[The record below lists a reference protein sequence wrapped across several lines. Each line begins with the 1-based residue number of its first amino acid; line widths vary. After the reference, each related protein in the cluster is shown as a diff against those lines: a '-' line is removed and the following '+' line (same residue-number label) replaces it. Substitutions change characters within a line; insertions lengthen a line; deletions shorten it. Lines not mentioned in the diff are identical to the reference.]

1 MSEAI
6 KKSDIVQGDPFKE
19 ISNDIASTLGSLE
32 QFDKALKSIAS
43 TMVNDLGKASAKT
56 VQDIEAINKA
66 EIESEKLLQQKL
78 RTQKLQIDLE
88 AKNQRLKEQQAK
100 AIERAAKATASEVRE
115 AEKANSIYTRV
126 DRKLAGMVKTYRDL
140 AIRKE
145 LGAKLTAKEQR
156 EYDYLQGKIQKYDAA
171 LKTVDATMGKHQ
183 RNVGNYASGTAQLNF
198 SVTQLAREMPAFA
211 NSVQTGFM
219 AISNNLPM
227 FFDEIGRL
235 KTANAELAAAGK
247 PTQSVFKSLAGSLMS
262 TQVLLSVGVTLLT
275 LYGSKLV
282 EWASNLGG
290 VNKAAEEN
298 ARITKIR
305 NEDAKKSRQYVAEE
319 SAEFVG
325 NIMMLKATNAGSA
338 ERAKLIKEINEE
350 YGSTIQNLKDEKK
363 FQAQLNA
370 EVNNYIEFQKI
381 RYKLMRNE
389 KLIELNL
396 DKQSKIQSDISKATK
411 EEIRL
416 QKELKK
422 AQEESASAQQQ
433 VVTGGGTAGG
443 FGGASTFQ
451 ASYEE
456 NVFKISN
463 ALKEQQRI
471 ISEGNAELKAAEK
484 RLEQYGI
491 VGLSASQQIE
501 KFGYKVEDSGEK
513 TVKAQKEINTAFKY
527 GNEYVSKYIQLNQ
540 ELIQIQ
546 QGRTITQH
554 KENIDAML
562 ANEVKS
568 AEDTGQAQVDELE
581 RVIHEM
587 YVIQAQFI
595 EQQRDFKLKAIED
608 EYQREKTLRLKALQD
623 ERDDLLKGAEGNTD
637 AQAKINANY
646 QVKLTAL
653 NKEEETRYKD
663 VQKEKEV
670 VTAETV
676 DKVTGLKQ
684 EEYDEINR
692 VNNEIFD
699 AQIDFADKTNA
710 TNQKTHDE
718 DMKLIKE
725 RYEVIMSVQQSI
737 TDAIQYQI
745 DRRIELLQ
753 KESDAAAKQQD
764 FLQNLA
770 ANGNIYAQQS
780 IAEQIR
786 IQREA
791 QQEQLRLE
799 RAKQSVELVSTGL
812 KTFESALSEGKTP
825 AEALASTIVNT
836 QVLTSFLKNLQ
847 FYESGTM
854 NAPGGLSV
862 VDEKGAELIT
872 DRRGNIK
879 EIGTG
884 KGARFT
890 TLSPGDRVY
899 TATQTSALL
908 NSFEG
913 AATMSQMPKANG
925 AGLGFD
931 TAILTRELKELQN
944 IVANK
949 SESNVHWQSFSSGI
963 AEIVQSKQVGGRK
976 ITNRFRVK

>member
-6 KKSDIVQGDPFKE
+6 KKSDIVQGDPFKD

-56 VQDIEAINKA
+56 IQGIEAINKA
-66 EIESEKLLQQKL
+66 EVESEKLLQQKL

-145 LGAKLTAKEQR
+145 LGAKLTEKEQR
-156 EYDYLQGKIQKYDAA
+156 NYDYLQGKIQKYDAA

-227 FFDEIGRL
+227 FFDEIGKL
-235 KTANAELAAAGK
+235 KAANIELAAAGK
-247 PTQSVFKSLAGSLMS
+247 PTQSTFKALAGSLLS
-262 TQVLLSVGVTLLT
+262 TQVLLSVGVTLIT
-275 LYGSKLV
+275 VYGAKLV
-282 EWASNLGG
+282 EMIGNLTG
-290 VNKAAEEN
+290 VNKASEEN
-298 ARITKIR
+298 AAITKAR
-305 NEDAKKSRQYVAEE
+305 NEEILKSRKAIADE

-325 NIMMLKATNAGSA
+325 NIMMLKATNKGSKD
-338 ERAKLIKEINEE
+338 RADLIKAINKE
-350 YGSTIQNLKDEKK
+350 YGSTIKNLKDEKE

-370 EVNNYIEFQKI
+370 EVNNYIEFQRI
-381 RYKLMRNE
+381 RYKLERNE
-389 KLIELNL
+389 ELISGNL
-396 DKQSKIQSDISKATK
+396 QKQSRLRMEIANAEKQNNDLIKQGALNRKESYETDDMGIRVSTGLTYANEELAIQYQKNTKII
-411 EEIRL
+411 EENK
-416 QKELKK
+416 KEL
-422 AQEESASAQQQ
+422 E
-433 VVTGGGTAGG
+433 
-443 FGGASTFQ
+443 
-451 ASYEE
+451 
-456 NVFKISN
+456 
-463 ALKEQQRI
+463 
-471 ISEGNAELKAAEK
+471 AAEK
-484 RLEQYGI
+484 RLTAYG
-491 VGLSASQQIE
+491 VSSLSAQEQI
-501 KFGYKVEDSGEK
+501 KKYGYTTEK
-513 TVKAQKEINTAFKY
+513 TTKTQKEINTAFKD
-527 GNEYVSKYIQLNQ
+527 GNEYVSKYIELSQ

-546 QGRTITQH
+546 QGRTITER
-554 KENIDAML
+554 KKNIDAML
-562 ANEVKS
+562 ANEVKF

-587 YVIQAQFI
+587 YVIQSQFI

-692 VNNEIFD
+692 VNNEIID

-710 TNQKTHDE
+710 TNKKTHDE
-718 DMKLIKE
+718 EMKLIKE
-725 RYEVIMSVQQSI
+725 RYEVIMSVQQAI
-737 TDAIQYQI
+737 TDGIQYQI
-745 DRRIELLQ
+745 DKRIELLQ

-764 FLQNLA
+764 FLQGLA
-770 ANGNIYAQQS
+770 ESGNIYAQQS

-847 FYESGTM
+847 FYEKGTM
-854 NAPGGLSV
+854 NAPGGLSI

-872 DRRGNIK
+872 DRNGNIK
-879 EIGTG
+879 EIGGG

-890 TLSPGDRVY
+890 MLNPGDKVY
-899 TATQTSALL
+899 TATQTSNLL
-908 NSFEG
+908 SQFEG
-913 AATMSQMPKANG
+913 NTTLSKMPKQSM
-925 AGLGFD
+925 
-931 TAILTRELKELQN
+931 LTQSGNYSLLAKEIKNLQH
-944 IVANK
+944 IMSNK
-949 SESNVHWQSFSSGI
+949 SESNVHWESFSSGI
-963 AEIVQSKQVGGRK
+963 AEIVQTKNVGGRK

>member
-6 KKSDIVQGDPFKE
+6 KKSDIVQGDPFKD

-247 PTQSVFKSLAGSLMS
+247 PTQSTFKALAGSLLS
-262 TQVLLSVGVTLLT
+262 TQVLLSVGVTLIT
-275 LYGSKLV
+275 VYGAKLV
-282 EWASNLGG
+282 EMIGNLTG
-290 VNKAAEEN
+290 VNKASEEN
-298 ARITKIR
+298 AEITKAR
-305 NEDAKKSRQYVAEE
+305 NEEMLKSRKAIADE

-325 NIMMLKATNAGSA
+325 NIMMLKATNKGSK
-338 ERAKLIKEINEE
+338 ERSDLIKAINKE
-350 YGSTIQNLKDEKK
+350 YGSTIQNLKDEKE

-370 EVNNYIEFQKI
+370 EVNNYIEFQRI
-381 RYKLMRNE
+381 RYKLERNE
-389 KLIELNL
+389 ELISGNL
-396 DKQSKIQSDISKATK
+396 QKQSRLRMEIANVEKQNNDLIKQGALNRKESYETDDMGIRVSTGLTYANEELAIQYEKNTKII
-411 EEIRL
+411 EENK
-416 QKELKK
+416 KEL
-422 AQEESASAQQQ
+422 E
-433 VVTGGGTAGG
+433 
-443 FGGASTFQ
+443 
-451 ASYEE
+451 
-456 NVFKISN
+456 
-463 ALKEQQRI
+463 
-471 ISEGNAELKAAEK
+471 AAEK
-484 RLEQYGI
+484 RLTAYG
-491 VGLSASQQIE
+491 VSSLSAQEQI
-501 KFGYKVEDSGEK
+501 KKYGYTTEK
-513 TVKAQKEINTAFKY
+513 TTKTQKEINTAFKD

-562 ANEVKS
+562 ANEVKF

-692 VNNEIFD
+692 VNNEIIE

-718 DMKLIKE
+718 EMKLIKE
-725 RYEVIMSVQQSI
+725 RYEVIMSVQQAI

-745 DRRIELLQ
+745 DKRIELLQ

-913 AATMSQMPKANG
+913 AATMSQMPKAGG

-963 AEIVQSKQVGGRK
+963 AEIVQSKQIGGLK

>member
-247 PTQSVFKSLAGSLMS
+247 PTQSTFKALAGSLLS
-262 TQVLLSVGVTLLT
+262 TQVLLSVGVTLITVYGAKLIELIGSLT
-275 LYGSKLV
+275 
-282 EWASNLGG
+282 G
-290 VNKAAEEN
+290 VNKASEEN
-298 ARITKIR
+298 AAITKAR
-305 NEDAKKSRQYVAEE
+305 NEEILKSRKAIADE

-325 NIMMLKATNAGSA
+325 NIMMLKATNKGSK
-338 ERAKLIKEINEE
+338 ERADLIKAINKE
-350 YGSTIQNLKDEKK
+350 YGSTIKNLKDEKE

-370 EVNNYIEFQKI
+370 EVNNYIEFQRI
-381 RYKLMRNE
+381 RYKLERNE
-389 KLIELNL
+389 ELISGNL
-396 DKQSKIQSDISKATK
+396 QKQSRLRMEIANAEKQNNDLIKQGALNRKESYETDDMGIRVSTGLAYANEELAIQYEKNTKII
-411 EEIRL
+411 EENK
-416 QKELKK
+416 KEL
-422 AQEESASAQQQ
+422 E
-433 VVTGGGTAGG
+433 
-443 FGGASTFQ
+443 
-451 ASYEE
+451 
-456 NVFKISN
+456 
-463 ALKEQQRI
+463 
-471 ISEGNAELKAAEK
+471 AAEK
-484 RLEQYGI
+484 RLTAYG
-491 VGLSASQQIE
+491 VSSLSAQEQI
-501 KFGYKVEDSGEK
+501 KKYGYTTEK
-513 TVKAQKEINTAFKY
+513 TTKTQKEINTAFKD

-562 ANEVKS
+562 ANEVKF

-692 VNNEIFD
+692 VNNEIID

-718 DMKLIKE
+718 EMKLIKE

-872 DRRGNIK
+872 DRLGNIK

-925 AGLGFD
+925 VGLGFD

>member
-247 PTQSVFKSLAGSLMS
+247 PTQSTFKALAGSLLS
-262 TQVLLSVGVTLLT
+262 TQVLLSVGVTLIT
-275 LYGSKLV
+275 VYGAKLI
-282 EWASNLGG
+282 ELIGSLSG
-290 VNKAAEEN
+290 VNKASEEN
-298 ARITKIR
+298 AAITKAR
-305 NEDAKKSRQYVAEE
+305 NEEMLKSRKAIADE

-325 NIMMLKATNAGSA
+325 NIMMLKATNKGSK
-338 ERAKLIKEINEE
+338 ERADLIKAINKE
-350 YGSTIQNLKDEKK
+350 YGSTIKNLKDEKE

-370 EVNNYIEFQKI
+370 EVNNYIEFQRI
-381 RYKLMRNE
+381 RYKLERNE
-389 KLIELNL
+389 ELISGNL
-396 DKQSKIQSDISKATK
+396 QKQSRLRMEIANAEKQNNDLIKQGALNRKESYETDDMGIRVSTGLAYANEELAIQYEKNTKII
-411 EEIRL
+411 EENK
-416 QKELKK
+416 KEL
-422 AQEESASAQQQ
+422 E
-433 VVTGGGTAGG
+433 
-443 FGGASTFQ
+443 
-451 ASYEE
+451 
-456 NVFKISN
+456 
-463 ALKEQQRI
+463 
-471 ISEGNAELKAAEK
+471 AAEK
-484 RLEQYGI
+484 RLTAYG
-491 VGLSASQQIE
+491 VSSLSAQEQI
-501 KFGYKVEDSGEK
+501 KKYGYTTEK
-513 TVKAQKEINTAFKY
+513 TTKTQKEINTAFKD

-562 ANEVKS
+562 ANEVKF

-595 EQQRDFKLKAIED
+595 EQQRDLKLKAIED

-692 VNNEIFD
+692 VNNEIID

-718 DMKLIKE
+718 EMKLIKE

-745 DRRIELLQ
+745 DKRIELLQ

-791 QQEQLRLE
+791 QQEKLRLE

>member
-227 FFDEIGRL
+227 FFDEIGKL

-247 PTQSVFKSLAGSLMS
+247 PTQSTFKALAGSLLS
-262 TQVLLSVGVTLLT
+262 TQVLLSVGVTLIT
-275 LYGSKLV
+275 VYGAKLI
-282 EWASNLGG
+282 ELISSLSG
-290 VNKAAEEN
+290 VNKASEEN
-298 ARITKIR
+298 AAITKAR
-305 NEDAKKSRQYVAEE
+305 NEEILKSRKAIADE

-325 NIMMLKATNAGSA
+325 NIMMLKATNKSSK
-338 ERAKLIKEINEE
+338 ERADLIKAINKE
-350 YGSTIQNLKDEKK
+350 YGSTIKNLKDEKE

-370 EVNNYIEFQKI
+370 EVNNYIEFQRI
-381 RYKLMRNE
+381 RYKLERNE
-389 KLIELNL
+389 ELISGNL
-396 DKQSKIQSDISKATK
+396 QKQSRLRMEIANAEKQNNDLIKQGALNRKESYETDDMGIRVSTGLAYANEELAIQYEKNTKII
-411 EEIRL
+411 EENK
-416 QKELKK
+416 KEL
-422 AQEESASAQQQ
+422 E
-433 VVTGGGTAGG
+433 
-443 FGGASTFQ
+443 
-451 ASYEE
+451 
-456 NVFKISN
+456 
-463 ALKEQQRI
+463 
-471 ISEGNAELKAAEK
+471 AAEK
-484 RLEQYGI
+484 RLTAYG
-491 VGLSASQQIE
+491 VSSLSAQEQI
-501 KFGYKVEDSGEK
+501 KKYGYTTEK
-513 TVKAQKEINTAFKY
+513 TTKTQKEINTAFKD

-562 ANEVKS
+562 ANEVKF

-692 VNNEIFD
+692 VNNEIIE

-725 RYEVIMSVQQSI
+725 RYEVIMSVQQAI

-745 DRRIELLQ
+745 DKRIELLQ

>member
-275 LYGSKLV
+275 LYGGKLI

-325 NIMMLKATNAGSA
+325 NIMMLKATNAGSK

-370 EVNNYIEFQKI
+370 EVNNYIEFQKL
-381 RYKLMRNE
+381 RYRLERNQNLMNANLEKQDKLQAEINKAE
-389 KLIELNL
+389 KENVELIKQGALEKEKGVNVDARTGLVTETGKLVNKNIELAAAYYKNTQIIAENKKEL
-396 DKQSKIQSDISKATK
+396 DAATK
-411 EEIRL
+411 RME
-416 QKELKK
+416 
-422 AQEESASAQQQ
+422 AY
-433 VVTGGGTAGG
+433 G
-443 FGGASTFQ
+443 FS
-451 ASYEE
+451 S
-456 NVFKISN
+456 
-463 ALKEQQRI
+463 
-471 ISEGNAELKAAEK
+471 
-484 RLEQYGI
+484 
-491 VGLSASQQIE
+491 LSAKEQIE
-501 KFGYKVEDSGEK
+501 KFGYKIEDTSEK
-513 TVKAQKEINTAFKY
+513 TVKAQKEINTAFKD

-562 ANEVKS
+562 ANEVKF

-623 ERDDLLKGAEGNTD
+623 ERDDLLKGADGNTD

-692 VNNEIFD
+692 VNNEIIE

-718 DMKLIKE
+718 EMKLIKE
-725 RYEVIMSVQQSI
+725 RYEVIMSVQQAI

-745 DRRIELLQ
+745 DKRIELLQ

>member
-1 MSEAI
+1 MSEAV

-126 DRKLAGMVKTYRDL
+126 DSKLAGMVKTYRDL

-227 FFDEIGRL
+227 FFDEIGKL

-247 PTQSVFKSLAGSLMS
+247 PTQSTFKALAGSLLS

-275 LYGSKLV
+275 VYGAKLV
-282 EWASNLGG
+282 EMIGNLTG
-290 VNKAAEEN
+290 VNKAFEEN
-298 ARITKIR
+298 AAITKAR
-305 NEDAKKSRQYVAEE
+305 NEEILKSRKAIADE

-325 NIMMLKATNAGSA
+325 NIMMLKATNKGSK
-338 ERAKLIKEINEE
+338 ERADLIKAINKE
-350 YGSTIQNLKDEKK
+350 YGSTIQNLKDEKE

-370 EVNNYIEFQKI
+370 EVNNYIEFQRI
-381 RYKLMRNE
+381 RYKLERNE
-389 KLIELNL
+389 ELISGNL
-396 DKQSKIQSDISKATK
+396 QKQSRLRMEIANAEKQNNDLIKQGAFNRKESYETDDMGIRVSTGLAYANEELAIQYEKNTKII
-411 EEIRL
+411 EENK
-416 QKELKK
+416 KEL
-422 AQEESASAQQQ
+422 E
-433 VVTGGGTAGG
+433 
-443 FGGASTFQ
+443 
-451 ASYEE
+451 
-456 NVFKISN
+456 
-463 ALKEQQRI
+463 
-471 ISEGNAELKAAEK
+471 AAEK
-484 RLEQYGI
+484 RLTAYG
-491 VGLSASQQIE
+491 VSSLSAQEQI
-501 KFGYKVEDSGEK
+501 KKYGYTTEK
-513 TVKAQKEINTAFKY
+513 TTKTQKEINTAFKD

-562 ANEVKS
+562 ANEVKF

-692 VNNEIFD
+692 VNNEIIE

-913 AATMSQMPKANG
+913 AATMSQMPKASG

>member
-247 PTQSVFKSLAGSLMS
+247 PTQSTFKALAGSLLS
-262 TQVLLSVGVTLLT
+262 TQVLLSVGVTLIT
-275 LYGSKLV
+275 VYGAKLV
-282 EWASNLGG
+282 EMIGNLTG
-290 VNKAAEEN
+290 VNKASEEN
-298 ARITKIR
+298 AAITKAR
-305 NEDAKKSRQYVAEE
+305 NEETLKSRKAIADE

-325 NIMMLKATNAGSA
+325 NIMMLKATNKGSK
-338 ERAKLIKEINEE
+338 ERADLIKAINKE
-350 YGSTIQNLKDEKK
+350 YGSTIKNLKDEKE

-370 EVNNYIEFQKI
+370 EVNNYIEFQRI
-381 RYKLMRNE
+381 RYKLERNE
-389 KLIELNL
+389 ELISGNL
-396 DKQSKIQSDISKATK
+396 QKQSRLRMEIANAEKQNNDLIKQGALNRKESYETDDMGIRVSTGLAYANEELAIQYEKNTKII
-411 EEIRL
+411 EENK
-416 QKELKK
+416 KEL
-422 AQEESASAQQQ
+422 E
-433 VVTGGGTAGG
+433 
-443 FGGASTFQ
+443 
-451 ASYEE
+451 
-456 NVFKISN
+456 
-463 ALKEQQRI
+463 
-471 ISEGNAELKAAEK
+471 AAEK
-484 RLEQYGI
+484 RLTAYG
-491 VGLSASQQIE
+491 VSSLSAQEQI
-501 KFGYKVEDSGEK
+501 KKYGYTTEK
-513 TVKAQKEINTAFKY
+513 TTKTQKEINTAFKD

-562 ANEVKS
+562 ANEVKF

-692 VNNEIFD
+692 VNNEIIE

-725 RYEVIMSVQQSI
+725 RYEVIMSVQQAI

-745 DRRIELLQ
+745 DKRIELLQ

>member
-227 FFDEIGRL
+227 FFDEIGKL

-247 PTQSVFKSLAGSLMS
+247 PTQSTFKALAGSLLS
-262 TQVLLSVGVTLLT
+262 TQVLLSVGVTLIT
-275 LYGSKLV
+275 VYGAKLV
-282 EWASNLGG
+282 EMIGNLTG
-290 VNKAAEEN
+290 VNKASEEN
-298 ARITKIR
+298 AEITKAR
-305 NEDAKKSRQYVAEE
+305 NEEMLKSRKAIADE

-325 NIMMLKATNAGSA
+325 NIMMLKATNKGSK
-338 ERAKLIKEINEE
+338 ERSDLIKAINKE
-350 YGSTIQNLKDEKK
+350 YGSTIQNLKDEKE

-370 EVNNYIEFQKI
+370 EVNNYIEFQRI
-381 RYKLMRNE
+381 RYKLERNE
-389 KLIELNL
+389 ELISGNL
-396 DKQSKIQSDISKATK
+396 QKQSRLRMEIANAEKQNNDLIKQGALNRKESYETDDMGIRVSTGLTYANEELAIQYEKNTKII
-411 EEIRL
+411 EENK
-416 QKELKK
+416 KEL
-422 AQEESASAQQQ
+422 E
-433 VVTGGGTAGG
+433 
-443 FGGASTFQ
+443 
-451 ASYEE
+451 
-456 NVFKISN
+456 
-463 ALKEQQRI
+463 
-471 ISEGNAELKAAEK
+471 AAEK
-484 RLEQYGI
+484 RLTAYG
-491 VGLSASQQIE
+491 VSSLSAQEQI
-501 KFGYKVEDSGEK
+501 KKYGYTTEK
-513 TVKAQKEINTAFKY
+513 TTKTQKEINTAFKD
-527 GNEYVSKYIQLNQ
+527 GNEYVSRYIQLNQ

-562 ANEVKS
+562 ANEVKF

-692 VNNEIFD
+692 VNNEIIE

-718 DMKLIKE
+718 EMKLIKE
-725 RYEVIMSVQQSI
+725 RYEVIMSVQQAI

-745 DRRIELLQ
+745 DKRIELLQ

>member
-1 MSEAI
+1 
-6 KKSDIVQGDPFKE
+6 
-19 ISNDIASTLGSLE
+19 
-32 QFDKALKSIAS
+32 
-43 TMVNDLGKASAKT
+43 
-56 VQDIEAINKA
+56 
-66 EIESEKLLQQKL
+66 
-78 RTQKLQIDLE
+78 
-88 AKNQRLKEQQAK
+88 
-100 AIERAAKATASEVRE
+100 
-115 AEKANSIYTRV
+115 
-126 DRKLAGMVKTYRDL
+126 
-140 AIRKE
+140 
-145 LGAKLTAKEQR
+145 
-156 EYDYLQGKIQKYDAA
+156 
-171 LKTVDATMGKHQ
+171 
-183 RNVGNYASGTAQLNF
+183 
-198 SVTQLAREMPAFA
+198 
-211 NSVQTGFM
+211 
-219 AISNNLPM
+219 
-227 FFDEIGRL
+227 
-235 KTANAELAAAGK
+235 
-247 PTQSVFKSLAGSLMS
+247 
-262 TQVLLSVGVTLLT
+262 
-275 LYGSKLV
+275 
-282 EWASNLGG
+282 
-290 VNKAAEEN
+290 
-298 ARITKIR
+298 
-305 NEDAKKSRQYVAEE
+305 
-319 SAEFVG
+319 
-325 NIMMLKATNAGSA
+325 
-338 ERAKLIKEINEE
+338 
-350 YGSTIQNLKDEKK
+350 
-363 FQAQLNA
+363 
-370 EVNNYIEFQKI
+370 
-381 RYKLMRNE
+381 
-389 KLIELNL
+389 
-396 DKQSKIQSDISKATK
+396 
-411 EEIRL
+411 
-416 QKELKK
+416 
-422 AQEESASAQQQ
+422 
-433 VVTGGGTAGG
+433 
-443 FGGASTFQ
+443 
-451 ASYEE
+451 
-456 NVFKISN
+456 
-463 ALKEQQRI
+463 
-471 ISEGNAELKAAEK
+471 
-484 RLEQYGI
+484 
-491 VGLSASQQIE
+491 
-501 KFGYKVEDSGEK
+501 
-513 TVKAQKEINTAFKY
+513 
-527 GNEYVSKYIQLNQ
+527 
-540 ELIQIQ
+540 
-546 QGRTITQH
+546 
-554 KENIDAML
+554 
-562 ANEVKS
+562 
-568 AEDTGQAQVDELE
+568 
-581 RVIHEM
+581 
-587 YVIQAQFI
+587 
-595 EQQRDFKLKAIED
+595 
-608 EYQREKTLRLKALQD
+608 
-623 ERDDLLKGAEGNTD
+623 
-637 AQAKINANY
+637 
-646 QVKLTAL
+646 
-653 NKEEETRYKD
+653 
-663 VQKEKEV
+663 
-670 VTAETV
+670 
-676 DKVTGLKQ
+676 LKQ

-692 VNNEIFD
+692 VNNEIID

-718 DMKLIKE
+718 EMKLIKE

>member
-183 RNVGNYASGTAQLNF
+183 RNVGNYASGTDQLNF

-227 FFDEIGRL
+227 FFDEIGKL

-247 PTQSVFKSLAGSLMS
+247 PTQSTFKALAGSLLS
-262 TQVLLSVGVTLLT
+262 TQVLLSVGVTLIT
-275 LYGSKLV
+275 VYGAKLI
-282 EWASNLGG
+282 ELISSLSG
-290 VNKAAEEN
+290 VNKASEEN
-298 ARITKIR
+298 AAITKAR
-305 NEDAKKSRQYVAEE
+305 NEEILKSRKAIADE

-325 NIMMLKATNAGSA
+325 NIMMLKATNKGSK
-338 ERAKLIKEINEE
+338 ERADLIKAINKE
-350 YGSTIQNLKDEKK
+350 YGSTIKNLKDEKE

-370 EVNNYIEFQKI
+370 EVNNYIEFQRI
-381 RYKLMRNE
+381 RYKLERNE
-389 KLIELNL
+389 ELISGNL
-396 DKQSKIQSDISKATK
+396 QKQSRLRMEIANAEKQNNDLIKQGALNRKESYETDDMGIRVSTGLAYANEELAIQYEKNTKII
-411 EEIRL
+411 EENK
-416 QKELKK
+416 KEL
-422 AQEESASAQQQ
+422 E
-433 VVTGGGTAGG
+433 
-443 FGGASTFQ
+443 
-451 ASYEE
+451 
-456 NVFKISN
+456 
-463 ALKEQQRI
+463 
-471 ISEGNAELKAAEK
+471 AAEK
-484 RLEQYGI
+484 RLTAYG
-491 VGLSASQQIE
+491 VSSLSAQEQI
-501 KFGYKVEDSGEK
+501 KKYGYTTEK
-513 TVKAQKEINTAFKY
+513 TTKTQKEINTAFKD

-562 ANEVKS
+562 ANEVKF

-692 VNNEIFD
+692 VNNEIID
-699 AQIDFADKTNA
+699 AQIDFADKSNA

-718 DMKLIKE
+718 EMKLIKE

-745 DRRIELLQ
+745 DKRIELLQ

-913 AATMSQMPKANG
+913 AATMSQMPKASG

>member
-247 PTQSVFKSLAGSLMS
+247 PTQSTFKALAGSLLS
-262 TQVLLSVGVTLLT
+262 TQVLLSVGVTLIT
-275 LYGSKLV
+275 VYGAKLI
-282 EWASNLGG
+282 ELISSLSG
-290 VNKAAEEN
+290 VNKASEEN
-298 ARITKIR
+298 AAITKAR
-305 NEDAKKSRQYVAEE
+305 NEEILKSRKAIADE

-325 NIMMLKATNAGSA
+325 NIMMLKATNKGSK
-338 ERAKLIKEINEE
+338 ERADLIKAINKE
-350 YGSTIQNLKDEKK
+350 YGSTIKNLKDEKE

-370 EVNNYIEFQKI
+370 EVNNYIEFQRI
-381 RYKLMRNE
+381 RYKLERNE
-389 KLIELNL
+389 ELISGNL
-396 DKQSKIQSDISKATK
+396 QKQSRLRMEIANAEKQNNDLIKQGALNRKESYETDDMGIRVSTGLAYANEELAIQYEKNTKII
-411 EEIRL
+411 EENK
-416 QKELKK
+416 KEL
-422 AQEESASAQQQ
+422 E
-433 VVTGGGTAGG
+433 
-443 FGGASTFQ
+443 
-451 ASYEE
+451 
-456 NVFKISN
+456 
-463 ALKEQQRI
+463 
-471 ISEGNAELKAAEK
+471 AAEK
-484 RLEQYGI
+484 RLTAYG
-491 VGLSASQQIE
+491 VSSLSAQEQI
-501 KFGYKVEDSGEK
+501 KKYGYTTEK
-513 TVKAQKEINTAFKY
+513 TTKTQKEINTAFKD

-546 QGRTITQH
+546 QGRTIAQH

-562 ANEVKS
+562 ANEVKF

-692 VNNEIFD
+692 VNNEIID

-718 DMKLIKE
+718 EMKLIKE
-725 RYEVIMSVQQSI
+725 RYEVIMSVQQAI

-745 DRRIELLQ
+745 DKRIELLQ

-976 ITNRFRVK
+976 ITNRFRVKW

>member
-140 AIRKE
+140 AIKKE

-247 PTQSVFKSLAGSLMS
+247 PTQSTFKALAGSLLS
-262 TQVLLSVGVTLLT
+262 TQVLLSVGVTLIT
-275 LYGSKLV
+275 VYGAKLI
-282 EWASNLGG
+282 ELISSLSG
-290 VNKAAEEN
+290 VNKASEQN
-298 ARITKIR
+298 AAITKAR
-305 NEDAKKSRQYVAEE
+305 NEEILKSRKAIADE

-325 NIMMLKATNAGSA
+325 NIMMLKATNKGSK
-338 ERAKLIKEINEE
+338 ERADLIKAINKE
-350 YGSTIQNLKDEKK
+350 YGSTIKNLKDEKE

-370 EVNNYIEFQKI
+370 EVNNYIEFQRI
-381 RYKLMRNE
+381 RYKLERNE
-389 KLIELNL
+389 ELISGNL
-396 DKQSKIQSDISKATK
+396 QKQSRLRMEIANAEKQNNDLIKQGALNRKESYETDDMGIRVSTGLAYANEELAIQYEKNTKII
-411 EEIRL
+411 EENK
-416 QKELKK
+416 KEL
-422 AQEESASAQQQ
+422 E
-433 VVTGGGTAGG
+433 
-443 FGGASTFQ
+443 
-451 ASYEE
+451 
-456 NVFKISN
+456 
-463 ALKEQQRI
+463 
-471 ISEGNAELKAAEK
+471 AAEK
-484 RLEQYGI
+484 RLTAYG
-491 VGLSASQQIE
+491 VSSLSAQEQI
-501 KFGYKVEDSGEK
+501 KKYGYTTEK
-513 TVKAQKEINTAFKY
+513 TTKTQKEINTAFKD

-562 ANEVKS
+562 ANEVKF

-587 YVIQAQFI
+587 YVIQVQFI

-692 VNNEIFD
+692 VNNEIIE

-718 DMKLIKE
+718 EMKLIKE

-745 DRRIELLQ
+745 DKRIELLQ

-913 AATMSQMPKANG
+913 AATMSQMPKASG

-944 IVANK
+944 IVSNK

>member
-183 RNVGNYASGTAQLNF
+183 RNVGNYASGTDQLNF

-227 FFDEIGRL
+227 FFDEIGKL

-247 PTQSVFKSLAGSLMS
+247 PTQSTFKALAGSLLS
-262 TQVLLSVGVTLLT
+262 TQVLLSVGVTLIT
-275 LYGSKLV
+275 VYGAKLI
-282 EWASNLGG
+282 ELISSLSG
-290 VNKAAEEN
+290 VNKASEEN
-298 ARITKIR
+298 AAITKAR
-305 NEDAKKSRQYVAEE
+305 NEEILKSRKAIADE

-325 NIMMLKATNAGSA
+325 NIMMLKATNKGSK
-338 ERAKLIKEINEE
+338 ERADLIKAINKE
-350 YGSTIQNLKDEKK
+350 YGSTIKNLKDEKE

-370 EVNNYIEFQKI
+370 EVNNYIEFQRI
-381 RYKLMRNE
+381 RYKLERNE
-389 KLIELNL
+389 ELISGNL
-396 DKQSKIQSDISKATK
+396 QKQSRLRMEIANAEKQNNDLIKQGALNRKESYETDDMGIRVSTGLAYANEELAIQYEKNTKII
-411 EEIRL
+411 EENK
-416 QKELKK
+416 KEL
-422 AQEESASAQQQ
+422 E
-433 VVTGGGTAGG
+433 
-443 FGGASTFQ
+443 
-451 ASYEE
+451 
-456 NVFKISN
+456 
-463 ALKEQQRI
+463 
-471 ISEGNAELKAAEK
+471 AAEK
-484 RLEQYGI
+484 RLTAYG
-491 VGLSASQQIE
+491 VSSLSAQEQI
-501 KFGYKVEDSGEK
+501 KKYGYTTEK
-513 TVKAQKEINTAFKY
+513 TTKTQKEINTAFKD

-562 ANEVKS
+562 ANEVKF

-692 VNNEIFD
+692 VNNEIID
-699 AQIDFADKTNA
+699 AQIDFADKSNA

-718 DMKLIKE
+718 EMKLIKE

-745 DRRIELLQ
+745 DKRIELLQ

-913 AATMSQMPKANG
+913 AATMSQMPKASG

-976 ITNRFRVK
+976 ITNRFRVKW

>member
-1 MSEAI
+1 MSEAV
-6 KKSDIVQGDPFKE
+6 KKSDLVQGDPFKE

-247 PTQSVFKSLAGSLMS
+247 PTQSTFKALAGSLLS
-262 TQVLLSVGVTLLT
+262 TQVLLSVGVTLIT
-275 LYGSKLV
+275 VYGAKLV
-282 EWASNLGG
+282 EMIGNLTG
-290 VNKAAEEN
+290 VNKASEEN
-298 ARITKIR
+298 AAITKAR
-305 NEDAKKSRQYVAEE
+305 NEEIVKSRKAIADE

-325 NIMMLKATNAGSA
+325 NIMMLKATNKGSK
-338 ERAKLIKEINEE
+338 ERADLIKAINKE
-350 YGSTIQNLKDEKK
+350 YGSTIKNLKDEKE

-370 EVNNYIEFQKI
+370 EVNNYIEFQRI
-381 RYKLMRNE
+381 RYKLERNE
-389 KLIELNL
+389 ELISGNL
-396 DKQSKIQSDISKATK
+396 QKQSRLRMEIANAEKQNNDLIKQGALNRKESYETDDMGIRVSTGLAYANEELAIQYEKNTKII
-411 EEIRL
+411 EENK
-416 QKELKK
+416 KEL
-422 AQEESASAQQQ
+422 E
-433 VVTGGGTAGG
+433 
-443 FGGASTFQ
+443 
-451 ASYEE
+451 
-456 NVFKISN
+456 
-463 ALKEQQRI
+463 
-471 ISEGNAELKAAEK
+471 AAEK
-484 RLEQYGI
+484 RLTAYG
-491 VGLSASQQIE
+491 VSSLSAQEQI
-501 KFGYKVEDSGEK
+501 KKYGYTTEK
-513 TVKAQKEINTAFKY
+513 TTKTQKEINTAFKD

-562 ANEVKS
+562 ANEVKF

-595 EQQRDFKLKAIED
+595 EQQRNFKLKAIED

-692 VNNEIFD
+692 VNNEIID

-718 DMKLIKE
+718 EMKLIKE

-925 AGLGFD
+925 VGLGFD

>member
-247 PTQSVFKSLAGSLMS
+247 PTQSTFKALAGSLLS

-275 LYGSKLV
+275 VYGAKLLDWV
-282 EWASNLGG
+282 FNLGE

-298 ARITKIR
+298 ARITKFK
-305 NEDAKKSRQYVAEE
+305 NEQLKKSRQYVAEE

-325 NIMMLKATNAGSA
+325 NIMMLKATNAGSK

-370 EVNNYIEFQKI
+370 EVNNYIEFQKL
-381 RYKLMRNE
+381 RYKMQKNE
-389 KLIELNL
+389 ELIQMNLN
-396 DKQSKIQSDISKATK
+396 KQ
-411 EEIRL
+411 EEIKLKIKRQEAFFQGQVEAGIRKSFEDALFYGGEQTKLYRDL
-416 QKELKK
+416 QKQLRDADE
-422 AQEESASAQQQ
+422 
-433 VVTGGGTAGG
+433 
-443 FGGASTFQ
+443 
-451 ASYEE
+451 
-456 NVFKISN
+456 
-463 ALKEQQRI
+463 R
-471 ISEGNAELKAAEK
+471 LKA
-484 RLEQYGI
+484 YG
-491 VGLSASQQIE
+491 VSNLTASEQIE
-501 KFGYKVEDSGEK
+501 KFGYKGEETNEK
-513 TVKAQKEINTAFKY
+513 IAKSQKEINTAFKN

-562 ANEVKS
+562 ANEVKF

-692 VNNEIFD
+692 VNNEIID

-718 DMKLIKE
+718 EMKLIKE

-925 AGLGFD
+925 TGLGFD

>member
-145 LGAKLTAKEQR
+145 LGSKLTAKEQR

-247 PTQSVFKSLAGSLMS
+247 PTQSTFKALAGSLLS
-262 TQVLLSVGVTLLT
+262 TQVLLSVGVTLIT
-275 LYGSKLV
+275 VYGAKLV
-282 EWASNLGG
+282 EMIGNLTG
-290 VNKAAEEN
+290 VNKASEEN
-298 ARITKIR
+298 AEITKAR
-305 NEDAKKSRQYVAEE
+305 NEEMLKSRKAIADE

-325 NIMMLKATNAGSA
+325 NIMMLKATNKGSK
-338 ERAKLIKEINEE
+338 ERADLIKAINKE
-350 YGSTIQNLKDEKK
+350 YGSTIKNLKDEKE

-370 EVNNYIEFQKI
+370 EVNNYIEFQRI
-381 RYKLMRNE
+381 RYKLERNE
-389 KLIELNL
+389 ELISGNL
-396 DKQSKIQSDISKATK
+396 QKQSRLRMEIANAEKQNNDLIKQGALNRKESYETDDMGIRVSTGLAYANEELAIQYEKNTKII
-411 EEIRL
+411 EENK
-416 QKELKK
+416 KEL
-422 AQEESASAQQQ
+422 E
-433 VVTGGGTAGG
+433 
-443 FGGASTFQ
+443 
-451 ASYEE
+451 
-456 NVFKISN
+456 
-463 ALKEQQRI
+463 
-471 ISEGNAELKAAEK
+471 AAEK
-484 RLEQYGI
+484 RLTAYG
-491 VGLSASQQIE
+491 VSSLSAQEQI
-501 KFGYKVEDSGEK
+501 KKYGYTTEK
-513 TVKAQKEINTAFKY
+513 TTKTQKEINTAFKD

-562 ANEVKS
+562 ANEVKF

-692 VNNEIFD
+692 VNNEIID

>member
-19 ISNDIASTLGSLE
+19 IASDISATLGTLE

-43 TMVNDLGKASAKT
+43 TMVNDLGKANTKT
-56 VQDIEAINKA
+56 IQGIEAINQA

-145 LGAKLTAKEQR
+145 LGAKLTAQEEKSYE
-156 EYDYLQGKIQKYDAA
+156 YLQAKIQKYDSA
-171 LKTVDATMGKHQ
+171 LKTVDVTMGKHQ

-227 FFDEIGRL
+227 FFDEIGKL
-235 KTANAELAAAGK
+235 KAANVELAAAGK
-247 PTQSVFKSLAGSLMS
+247 PTQNVFKSLAGSLIS

-275 LYGSKLV
+275 VYGAKLA

-305 NEDAKKSRQYVAEE
+305 NEDAKKSRKYVAEE

-325 NIMMLKATNAGSA
+325 NIMMLKATNAGSR
-338 ERAKLIKEINEE
+338 ERADLIKEINKE
-350 YGSTIQNLKDEKK
+350 YGSTIENLKDEKK
-363 FQAQLNA
+363 FQAQLNT
-370 EVNNYIEFQKI
+370 EVSNYIEFQKL
-381 RYKLMRNE
+381 RYRQERNQKLMNANLEKQDKLQAEINKAEKENIELVKKGALEKEKGVNVDARTGLVTETGKLVNKNIE
-389 KLIELNL
+389 LAAAYYANTKLIEENRKELGL
-396 DKQSKIQSDISKATK
+396 ATK
-411 EEIRL
+411 RME
-416 QKELKK
+416 
-422 AQEESASAQQQ
+422 AY
-433 VVTGGGTAGG
+433 G
-443 FGGASTFQ
+443 F
-451 ASYEE
+451 
-456 NVFKISN
+456 SN
-463 ALKEQQRI
+463 L
-471 ISEGNAELKAAEK
+471 SAAE
-484 RLEQYGI
+484 
-491 VGLSASQQIE
+491 QIE
-501 KFGYKVEDSGEK
+501 KFGYKSEDTNKKVTKS
-513 TVKAQKEINTAFKY
+513 QKEINTAFKD
-527 GNEYVSKYIQLNQ
+527 GNDYVSKYIELNQ
-540 ELIQIQ
+540 QLQEIQ
-546 QGRTITQH
+546 QQRTLKAQQQ
-554 KENIDAML
+554 NIDALL
-562 ANEVKS
+562 ANEVKY

-581 RVIHEM
+581 KVIHEM
-587 YVIQAQFI
+587 YVIEQKFL
-595 EQQRDFKLKAIED
+595 EQQRDAKLTALETD
-608 EYQREKTLRLKALQD
+608 YQREKTIRLKALQD

-646 QVKLTAL
+646 QVKLGELT
-653 NKEEETRYKD
+653 KEEETRYKD

-670 VTAETV
+670 VTAQTT
-676 DKVTGLKQ
+676 DKVTGLKEQ
-684 EEYDEINR
+684 EYAEINR
-692 VNNEIFD
+692 VNDQIIE
-699 AQIDFADKTNA
+699 AQIDFADKTNQ
-710 TNQKTHDE
+710 NSQKSHDE
-718 DMKLIKE
+718 EMKLIKE
-725 RYEVIMSVQQSI
+725 RYEIIMGVQQAI
-737 TDAIQYQI
+737 TEGIQYQI
-745 DRRIELLQ
+745 DQRIKLLQ
-753 KESDAAAKQQD
+753 KESDAAAKQQE
-764 FLQNLA
+764 FLQGLA
-770 ANGNIYAQQS
+770 ESGNIYAQQS

-890 TLSPGDRVY
+890 MLNPGDKVY

>member
-183 RNVGNYASGTAQLNF
+183 RNVGNYAMANSQLNF

-227 FFDEIGRL
+227 FFDEIGKL

-247 PTQSVFKSLAGSLMS
+247 PTQSTFKALAGSLLS

-275 LYGSKLV
+275 VYGAKLLDWV
-282 EWASNLGG
+282 FNLGE

-298 ARITKIR
+298 ARITKFK
-305 NEDAKKSRQYVAEE
+305 NEQLKKSRQYVAEE

-325 NIMMLKATNAGSA
+325 NIMMLKATNAGSK

-370 EVNNYIEFQKI
+370 EVNNYIEFQKL
-381 RYKLMRNE
+381 RYKMQKNE
-389 KLIELNL
+389 ELIQMNLN
-396 DKQSKIQSDISKATK
+396 KQ
-411 EEIRL
+411 EEIKLKIKRQEAFFQGQVEAGVRKSFEDALFYGGEQTKLYRDL
-416 QKELKK
+416 QKQLRE
-422 AQEESASAQQQ
+422 ADE
-433 VVTGGGTAGG
+433 
-443 FGGASTFQ
+443 
-451 ASYEE
+451 
-456 NVFKISN
+456 
-463 ALKEQQRI
+463 R
-471 ISEGNAELKAAEK
+471 LKA
-484 RLEQYGI
+484 YG
-491 VGLSASQQIE
+491 VSNLTASEQIE
-501 KFGYKVEDSGEK
+501 KFGYKGEETNEK
-513 TVKAQKEINTAFKY
+513 IAKSQKEINTAFKD

-562 ANEVKS
+562 ANEVKF

-692 VNNEIFD
+692 VNNEIIE

-718 DMKLIKE
+718 EMKLIKE

-745 DRRIELLQ
+745 DKRIELLQ

>member
-115 AEKANSIYTRV
+115 QERSSSFYVKI
-126 DRKLAGMVKTYRDL
+126 DRHLSSLVKKYRDL

-145 LGAKLTAKEQR
+145 LGNVLTKREELEYQR
-156 EYDYLQGKIQKYDAA
+156 LQQQIQKYDAA

-227 FFDEIGRL
+227 FFDEIGKL

-247 PTQSVFKSLAGSLMS
+247 PTQSTFKALAGSLLS

-275 LYGSKLV
+275 VYGAKLI
-282 EWASNLGG
+282 ELISSLSG
-290 VNKAAEEN
+290 VNKASEEN
-298 ARITKIR
+298 AAITKAR
-305 NEDAKKSRQYVAEE
+305 NEEILKSRKAIADE

-325 NIMMLKATNAGSA
+325 NIMMLKATNKGSK
-338 ERAKLIKEINEE
+338 ERADLIKAINKE
-350 YGSTIQNLKDEKK
+350 YGSTIQNLKDEKE

-370 EVNNYIEFQKI
+370 EVNNYIEFQRI
-381 RYKLMRNE
+381 RYKLERNE
-389 KLIELNL
+389 ELISGNL
-396 DKQSKIQSDISKATK
+396 QKQSRLRMEIANAEKQNNDLIKQGALNRKESYETDDMGIRVSTGLAYANEELAIQYEKNTKII
-411 EEIRL
+411 EENK
-416 QKELKK
+416 KEL
-422 AQEESASAQQQ
+422 E
-433 VVTGGGTAGG
+433 
-443 FGGASTFQ
+443 
-451 ASYEE
+451 
-456 NVFKISN
+456 
-463 ALKEQQRI
+463 
-471 ISEGNAELKAAEK
+471 AAEK
-484 RLEQYGI
+484 RLTAYG
-491 VGLSASQQIE
+491 VSSLSAQEQI
-501 KFGYKVEDSGEK
+501 KKYGYTTEK
-513 TVKAQKEINTAFKY
+513 TTKTQKEINTAFKD

-562 ANEVKS
+562 ANEVKF

-692 VNNEIFD
+692 VNNEIIE

-718 DMKLIKE
+718 EMKLIKE

-745 DRRIELLQ
+745 DKRIELLQ

-925 AGLGFD
+925 AGPGFD

>member
-145 LGAKLTAKEQR
+145 LGSKLTAKEQR

-247 PTQSVFKSLAGSLMS
+247 PTQSTFKALAGSLLS

-275 LYGSKLV
+275 VYGAKLV
-282 EWASNLGG
+282 EMIGNLTG
-290 VNKAAEEN
+290 VNKASEQNAE
-298 ARITKIR
+298 ITKAR
-305 NEDAKKSRQYVAEE
+305 NEEILKSRKAIADE

-325 NIMMLKATNAGSA
+325 NIMMLKATNKGSK
-338 ERAKLIKEINEE
+338 ERADLIKAINKE
-350 YGSTIQNLKDEKK
+350 YGSTIQNLKDEKE

-370 EVNNYIEFQKI
+370 EVNNYIEFQRI
-381 RYKLMRNE
+381 RYKLERNE
-389 KLIELNL
+389 ELISGNL
-396 DKQSKIQSDISKATK
+396 QKQSRLRMEIANAEKQNNDLIKQGALNRKESYETDDMGIRVSTGLAYANEELAIQYEKNTKII
-411 EEIRL
+411 EENK
-416 QKELKK
+416 KEL
-422 AQEESASAQQQ
+422 E
-433 VVTGGGTAGG
+433 
-443 FGGASTFQ
+443 
-451 ASYEE
+451 
-456 NVFKISN
+456 
-463 ALKEQQRI
+463 
-471 ISEGNAELKAAEK
+471 AAEK
-484 RLEQYGI
+484 RLTAYG
-491 VGLSASQQIE
+491 VSSLSAQEQI
-501 KFGYKVEDSGEK
+501 KKYGYTTEK
-513 TVKAQKEINTAFKY
+513 TTKTQKEINTAFKD

-562 ANEVKS
+562 ANEVKF

-692 VNNEIFD
+692 VNNEIIE

-710 TNQKTHDE
+710 INQKTHDE
-718 DMKLIKE
+718 EMKLIKE
-725 RYEVIMSVQQSI
+725 RYEVIMSVQQAI

-745 DRRIELLQ
+745 DKRIELLQ

-963 AEIVQSKQVGGRK
+963 AEIVQSKQIGGRK

>member
-32 QFDKALKSIAS
+32 QFDKALKSIAA

-227 FFDEIGRL
+227 FFDEIGKL

-247 PTQSVFKSLAGSLMS
+247 PTQSTFKALAGSLLS
-262 TQVLLSVGVTLLT
+262 TQVLLSVGVTLIT
-275 LYGSKLV
+275 VYGAKLIDLI
-282 EWASNLGG
+282 SSLSG
-290 VNKAAEEN
+290 VNKASEEN
-298 ARITKIR
+298 AAITKAR
-305 NEDAKKSRQYVAEE
+305 NEEILKSRKAIADE

-325 NIMMLKATNAGSA
+325 NIMMLKATNKGSK
-338 ERAKLIKEINEE
+338 ERADLIKAINKE
-350 YGSTIQNLKDEKK
+350 YGSTIQNLKDEKE

-370 EVNNYIEFQKI
+370 EVNNYIEFQRI
-381 RYKLMRNE
+381 RYKLERNE
-389 KLIELNL
+389 ELISGNL
-396 DKQSKIQSDISKATK
+396 QKQSRLRMEIANAEKQNNDLIKQGALNRKESYETDDMGIRVSTGLTYANEELAIQYEKNTKII
-411 EEIRL
+411 EENK
-416 QKELKK
+416 KEL
-422 AQEESASAQQQ
+422 E
-433 VVTGGGTAGG
+433 
-443 FGGASTFQ
+443 
-451 ASYEE
+451 
-456 NVFKISN
+456 
-463 ALKEQQRI
+463 
-471 ISEGNAELKAAEK
+471 AAEK
-484 RLEQYGI
+484 RLTAYG
-491 VGLSASQQIE
+491 VSSLSAQEQI
-501 KFGYKVEDSGEK
+501 KKYGYTTEK
-513 TVKAQKEINTAFKY
+513 TTKTQKEINTAFKD

-562 ANEVKS
+562 ANEVKF

-587 YVIQAQFI
+587 YAIQAQFI

-623 ERDDLLKGAEGNTD
+623 ERDDLLKGADGNTD

-692 VNNEIFD
+692 VNNEIIE

-718 DMKLIKE
+718 EMKLIKE

>member
-140 AIRKE
+140 AIKKE

-247 PTQSVFKSLAGSLMS
+247 PTQSTFKALAGSLLS
-262 TQVLLSVGVTLLT
+262 TQVLLSVGVTLIT
-275 LYGSKLV
+275 VYGAKLI
-282 EWASNLGG
+282 ELISSLSG
-290 VNKAAEEN
+290 VNKASEEN
-298 ARITKIR
+298 AAITKAR
-305 NEDAKKSRQYVAEE
+305 NEETLKSRKAIADE

-325 NIMMLKATNAGSA
+325 NIMMLKATNKGSK
-338 ERAKLIKEINEE
+338 ERADLIKAINKE
-350 YGSTIQNLKDEKK
+350 YGSTIKNLKDEKE

-370 EVNNYIEFQKI
+370 EVNNYIEFQRI
-381 RYKLMRNE
+381 RYKLERNE
-389 KLIELNL
+389 ELISGNL
-396 DKQSKIQSDISKATK
+396 QKQSRLRMEIANAEKQNNDLIKQGALNRKESYETDDMGIRVSTGLAYANEELAIQYEKNTKII
-411 EEIRL
+411 EENK
-416 QKELKK
+416 KEL
-422 AQEESASAQQQ
+422 E
-433 VVTGGGTAGG
+433 
-443 FGGASTFQ
+443 
-451 ASYEE
+451 
-456 NVFKISN
+456 
-463 ALKEQQRI
+463 
-471 ISEGNAELKAAEK
+471 AAEK
-484 RLEQYGI
+484 RLTAYG
-491 VGLSASQQIE
+491 VSSLSAQEQI
-501 KFGYKVEDSGEK
+501 KKYGYTTEK
-513 TVKAQKEINTAFKY
+513 TTKTQKEINTAFKD

-562 ANEVKS
+562 ANEVKF

-587 YVIQAQFI
+587 YVIQVQFI

-692 VNNEIFD
+692 VNNEIIE

-718 DMKLIKE
+718 EMKLIKE

-745 DRRIELLQ
+745 DKRIELLQ

-913 AATMSQMPKANG
+913 AATMSQMPKASG

-944 IVANK
+944 IVSNK

-976 ITNRFRVK
+976 ITNRFRVKW

>member
-227 FFDEIGRL
+227 FFDEIGKL

-247 PTQSVFKSLAGSLMS
+247 PTQSTFKALAGSLLS
-262 TQVLLSVGVTLLT
+262 TQVLLSVGVTLIT
-275 LYGSKLV
+275 VYGAKLI
-282 EWASNLGG
+282 ELISSLSG
-290 VNKAAEEN
+290 VNKASEEN
-298 ARITKIR
+298 AAITKAR
-305 NEDAKKSRQYVAEE
+305 NEEILKSRKAIADE

-325 NIMMLKATNAGSA
+325 NIMMLKATNKGSK
-338 ERAKLIKEINEE
+338 ERADLIKAINKE
-350 YGSTIQNLKDEKK
+350 YGSTIKNLKDEKE

-370 EVNNYIEFQKI
+370 EVNNYIEFQRI
-381 RYKLMRNE
+381 RYKLERNE
-389 KLIELNL
+389 ELISGNL
-396 DKQSKIQSDISKATK
+396 QKQSRLRMEIANAEKQNNDLIKQGALNRKESYETDDMGIRVSTGLAYANEELAIQYEKNTKII
-411 EEIRL
+411 EENK
-416 QKELKK
+416 KEL
-422 AQEESASAQQQ
+422 E
-433 VVTGGGTAGG
+433 
-443 FGGASTFQ
+443 
-451 ASYEE
+451 
-456 NVFKISN
+456 
-463 ALKEQQRI
+463 
-471 ISEGNAELKAAEK
+471 AAEK
-484 RLEQYGI
+484 RLTAYG
-491 VGLSASQQIE
+491 VSSLSAQEQI
-501 KFGYKVEDSGEK
+501 KKYGYITEK
-513 TVKAQKEINTAFKY
+513 TTKTQKEINTAFKD
-527 GNEYVSKYIQLNQ
+527 GNEYVSRYIQLNQ

-562 ANEVKS
+562 ANEVKF

-608 EYQREKTLRLKALQD
+608 EYQREKTLRLKALHD

-692 VNNEIFD
+692 VNNEIID

-718 DMKLIKE
+718 EMKLIKE
-725 RYEVIMSVQQSI
+725 RYEVIMSVQQAI

-745 DRRIELLQ
+745 DKRIELLQ

>member
-227 FFDEIGRL
+227 FFDEIGKL

-247 PTQSVFKSLAGSLMS
+247 PTQSTFKALAGSLLS

-275 LYGSKLV
+275 VYGAKLV
-282 EWASNLGG
+282 EMIGNLTG
-290 VNKAAEEN
+290 VNKASEEN
-298 ARITKIR
+298 AAITKAR
-305 NEDAKKSRQYVAEE
+305 NEEILKSRKAIADE

-325 NIMMLKATNAGSA
+325 NIMMLKATNKGSK
-338 ERAKLIKEINEE
+338 ERADLIKAINKE
-350 YGSTIQNLKDEKK
+350 YGSTIQNLKDEKE

-370 EVNNYIEFQKI
+370 EVNNYIEFQRI
-381 RYKLMRNE
+381 RYKLERNE
-389 KLIELNL
+389 ELISGNL
-396 DKQSKIQSDISKATK
+396 QKQSRLRMDIANAEKQNNDLIKQGALNRKESYETDDMGIRVSTGLTYANEELAIQYEKNTKII
-411 EEIRL
+411 EENK
-416 QKELKK
+416 KEL
-422 AQEESASAQQQ
+422 E
-433 VVTGGGTAGG
+433 
-443 FGGASTFQ
+443 
-451 ASYEE
+451 
-456 NVFKISN
+456 
-463 ALKEQQRI
+463 
-471 ISEGNAELKAAEK
+471 AAEK
-484 RLEQYGI
+484 RLTAYG
-491 VGLSASQQIE
+491 VSSLSAQEQI
-501 KFGYKVEDSGEK
+501 KKYGYTTEK
-513 TVKAQKEINTAFKY
+513 TTKTQKEINTAFKD
-527 GNEYVSKYIQLNQ
+527 GNEYVSRYIQLNQ

-562 ANEVKS
+562 ANEVKF

-676 DKVTGLKQ
+676 NKVTGLKQ

-692 VNNEIFD
+692 VNNEIVE
-699 AQIDFADKTNA
+699 AQIDFTDKTNA

-718 DMKLIKE
+718 EMKLIKE

-799 RAKQSVELVSTGL
+799 KAKQSVELVSTGL

-931 TAILTRELKELQN
+931 TAILTRELKEIQN

>member
-247 PTQSVFKSLAGSLMS
+247 PTQSTFKALAGSLLS
-262 TQVLLSVGVTLLT
+262 TQVLLSVGVTLIT
-275 LYGSKLV
+275 VYGAKLV
-282 EWASNLGG
+282 EMISNLTG
-290 VNKAAEEN
+290 VNKASEEN
-298 ARITKIR
+298 AAITKAR
-305 NEDAKKSRQYVAEE
+305 NEEILKSRKAIADE

-325 NIMMLKATNAGSA
+325 NIMMLKATNKGSK
-338 ERAKLIKEINEE
+338 ERSDLIKAINKE
-350 YGSTIQNLKDEKK
+350 YGSTIQNLKDEKE

-370 EVNNYIEFQKI
+370 EVNNYIEFQRI
-381 RYKLMRNE
+381 RYKLERNE
-389 KLIELNL
+389 ELISGNL
-396 DKQSKIQSDISKATK
+396 QKQSRLRMEIANAEKQNNDLIKQGALNRKESYETDDMGIRVSTGLAYANEELAIQYEKNTKII
-411 EEIRL
+411 EENK
-416 QKELKK
+416 KEL
-422 AQEESASAQQQ
+422 E
-433 VVTGGGTAGG
+433 
-443 FGGASTFQ
+443 
-451 ASYEE
+451 
-456 NVFKISN
+456 
-463 ALKEQQRI
+463 
-471 ISEGNAELKAAEK
+471 AAEK
-484 RLEQYGI
+484 RLTAYG
-491 VGLSASQQIE
+491 VSSLSAQEQI
-501 KFGYKVEDSGEK
+501 KKYGYTTEK
-513 TVKAQKEINTAFKY
+513 TTKTQKEINTAFKD

-562 ANEVKS
+562 ANEVKF

-692 VNNEIFD
+692 VNNEIIE

-718 DMKLIKE
+718 EMKLIKE

-913 AATMSQMPKANG
+913 AATMSQMPKASG

>member
-19 ISNDIASTLGSLE
+19 IASDISTTLGSLE

-43 TMVNDLGKASAKT
+43 TMVNDLGKANAKT
-56 VQDIEAINKA
+56 IQGIEAINKA
-66 EIESEKLLQQKL
+66 EVESEKLLQQKL

-145 LGAKLTAKEQR
+145 LGAKLTEKEQR
-156 EYDYLQGKIQKYDAA
+156 NYDYLQGKIQKYDAA

-227 FFDEIGRL
+227 FFDEIGKL
-235 KTANAELAAAGK
+235 KAANIELAAAGK
-247 PTQSVFKSLAGSLMS
+247 PTQNVFKSLAGSLIS

-275 LYGSKLV
+275 VYGEKLV
-282 EWASNLGG
+282 DFASSLFSANS
-290 VNKAAEEN
+290 AAEEN
-298 ARITKIR
+298 ARITKAR
-305 NEDAKKSRQYVAEE
+305 NEEQKKSREYVAQE
-319 SAEFVG
+319 SAAFVG

-338 ERAKLIKEINEE
+338 ERAKLIKEINKE
-350 YGSTIQNLKDEKK
+350 YGSTIENLKDEKK

-370 EVNNYIEFQKI
+370 EVNNYIEFQKL
-381 RYKLMRNE
+381 RYKQEKNQKLMTANLEKQDELQKKINE
-389 KLIELNL
+389 QKDYVLKKENQLQKAQQNNSSTTVINIYSEAVDVQKQKLI
-396 DKQSKIQSDISKATK
+396 D
-411 EEIRL
+411 L
-416 QKELKK
+416 QKELEAATKRM
-422 AQEESASAQQQ
+422 ENY
-433 VVTGGGTAGG
+433 G
-443 FGGASTFQ
+443 F
-451 ASYEE
+451 
-456 NVFKISN
+456 SN
-463 ALKEQQRI
+463 L
-471 ISEGNAELKAAEK
+471 SAAE
-484 RLEQYGI
+484 
-491 VGLSASQQIE
+491 QIE
-501 KFGYKVEDSGEK
+501 KLGYKTEETKDKV
-513 TVKAQKEINTAFKY
+513 VKSQKEINTAFKD
-527 GNEYVSKYIQLNQ
+527 GNEYVSKYIQLSQ
-540 ELIQIQ
+540 ELIEIQ
-546 QGRTITQH
+546 QGRTITER
-554 KENIDAML
+554 KKNIDAML
-562 ANEVKS
+562 ANEVKF

-637 AQAKINANY
+637 AQDKINANY

-653 NKEEETRYKD
+653 NKEEETMYKD

-692 VNNEIFD
+692 VNNEIID

-710 TNQKTHDE
+710 TNKKTHDE
-718 DMKLIKE
+718 EMKLIKE
-725 RYEVIMSVQQSI
+725 RYEVIMSVQQAI
-737 TDAIQYQI
+737 TDGIQYQI
-745 DRRIELLQ
+745 DKRIELLQ

-764 FLQNLA
+764 FLQGLA
-770 ANGNIYAQQS
+770 ESGNIYAQQS

-847 FYESGTM
+847 FYEKGTM
-854 NAPGGLSV
+854 NAPGGLSI

-872 DRRGNIK
+872 DKNGNIK
-879 EIGTG
+879 EIGGG

-890 TLSPGDRVY
+890 MLNPGDKVY
-899 TATQTSALL
+899 TATQTSNLL
-908 NSFEG
+908 SQFEG
-913 AATMSQMPKANG
+913 NTTLSKMPKQSM
-925 AGLGFD
+925 
-931 TAILTRELKELQN
+931 LTQSGNYSLLAKEIKNLQH
-944 IVANK
+944 IMSNK
-949 SESNVHWQSFSSGI
+949 SESNVHWESFSSGI
-963 AEIVQSKQVGGRK
+963 AEIVQTKNVSGRK